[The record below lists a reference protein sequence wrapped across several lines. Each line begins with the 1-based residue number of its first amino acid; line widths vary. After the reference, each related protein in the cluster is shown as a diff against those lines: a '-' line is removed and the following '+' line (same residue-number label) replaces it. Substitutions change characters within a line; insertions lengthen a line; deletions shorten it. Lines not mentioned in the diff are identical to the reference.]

1 MSETGDETVSAENAT
16 PVVKDVN
23 AIQTERRSRFVSSW
37 AALGYVM
44 SLSRESEIK
53 LRDSDRAT
61 TIMLAFV
68 CALTIISFFIKSMVP
83 QRLNLLLLCD
93 VLFGATLFFYLTNRF
108 GIVSTLP
115 SRQALLTW
123 QLMLCAFL
131 IGTFVTVNLLM
142 LLGFA
147 MPNPPDLTG
156 VH

>member
-1 MSETGDETVSAENAT
+1 MSEIGDEAIKAETGA
-16 PVVKDVN
+16 PVIKDGGGV
-23 AIQTERRSRFVSSW
+23 QTERRSRFVSSW
-37 AALGYVM
+37 SALAYVM
-44 SLSRESEIK
+44 SLSRENEVK

-68 CALTIISFFIKSMVP
+68 CTLTIVSFFVKSMVP

-93 VLFGATLFFYLTNRF
+93 VLFGATLVFYLTNRF

-115 SRQALLTW
+115 TRQALLTW

-142 LLGFA
+142 FLGFA
-147 MPNPPDLTG
+147 LPNPPDLAG
-156 VH
+156 LH